1 MRVGTVRSVGN
12 RLRPLTPVWVE
23 GVTLEAD
30 VLIAEIDTGYSGY
43 LTLPKSD
50 IERLKLEFKRL
61 SEVVMAD
68 GSSKRV
74 NVYDAEIVWWDQP
87 LRIEVHE
94 LETDRLIVIS
104 LLTGYTLKID
114 VRLGGSVEIESSVP

>member
-23 GVTLEAD
+23 GAAREAD
-30 VLIAEIDTGYSGY
+30 VLIAEIDTGFSGC
-43 LTLPKSD
+43 LTLPRRD
-50 IERLKLEFKRL
+50 IERLQLDFKRQ

-74 NVYDAEIVWWDQP
+74 DVYDAEIVWWGPPQI
-87 LRIEVHE
+87 IEVHE
-94 LETDRLIVIS
+94 LETERLIGIS
-104 LLTGYTLKID
+104 LLTGYMLKID
-114 VRLGGSVEIESSVP
+114 VRPGGSVEIESPTP